1 MRRKTLTKALA
12 VVLSLAMIGTV
23 NPVMAKEEA
32 SAKKKQEVKKSENYA
47 EGEAIILYNGTS
59 ASTKSRMS
67 TSLGN
72 DIEIADTYVFEENN
86 KSAKAGSVSGES
98 GISVSLVKSEK
109 YSTEQLINVLNKKS
123 NIKYA
128 EPNYRIKKLD
138 YNDAY
143 YKYQW
148 GQDNKGQNAGTV
160 GLDINADTELLAD
173 KDSKE
178 RVIALVD
185 TGIDYTHEDLKSVV
199 WNNPYNNKKLYG
211 EHGYDFIN
219 YDDDPMDDNG
229 HGSHCSGIMA
239 GKSNNN
245 KGIVGTAKSENIKIM
260 ALKILDGEGFG
271 WGMESVGAYNYIYKA
286 QQLGVNVVAVNNS
299 WGGAS
304 DEESEILKTLIDMV
318 GEKGAISV
326 CAAGNEAMDNDE
338 EETIPANIDSDYV
351 ISVAATNENDEL
363 ASFSN
368 YGKRTVDIAAPGTD
382 ILSSVS
388 YDCFNPS
395 IYENKESLCSTYQN
409 FDTGSLVNTI
419 NKSGLTGE
427 SAAAEDIAYGTDS
440 NGKGNVTVSTTE
452 EEFFGTK
459 EGSNKSLSWTVTDA
473 ESGSYHYL
481 YLPYEVKKSRTDTYV
496 SLSLKVNSSTSN
508 EDDFG
513 DFGDF
518 DDWGDWF
525 NGSVLYITDCTLD
538 ESGQLQ
544 QNYIENNEI
553 ADDFM
558 DEVWIEQDNYWS
570 VLSLPLAEKIN
581 KDEKHVLILAID
593 AEYAG
598 DYSINIDNFG
608 VSKENVSSSKFGK
621 YDYYNGT
628 SMATPHVTG
637 AIAAVANAYPQENAL
652 QVKARVLGSVRKTE
666 ELQEKV
672 ASGGVLDLSKV
683 GNPSMFVEKASMN
696 SKKQI
701 EIKGYY
707 MDNAEVYINDKKV
720 DIISNDGTKIIVD
733 GQEYVNKHT
742 TVRVEKDGVTYEESY
757 FFSQGKA
764 FSQGVKI
771 AGKMRGGQLLSSGKN
786 MVYVDS
792 YGLVS
797 YAEPYTDQNTKRE
810 TFQWSE
816 GKKEFGTGIFGK
828 IYEQTVEYSI
838 YNETEYV
845 YTNGK
850 IYGVLSI
857 DAGYAT
863 DTVLAV
869 YDKER
874 GWTKLSDMPEGT
886 DDWYGS
892 TLAAYN
898 GDLYLI
904 GGVDEKGNIS
914 KKVMKY
920 SVSTQKWE
928 NAGNIPESRIG
939 AKAIQVGKK
948 LVITLG
954 YSDKEEIPK
963 NLIYDGKSWTVSK
976 ADLGISADAYL
987 YENDLTGAQI
997 GLVSDGIIYTNLTI
1011 EGIGD
1016 TFTYN
1021 VGKDTF
1027 SASQYALNS
1036 SQLVYDNLF
1045 ATTVRDKLYVIYGDE
1060 YIEYNDD
1067 DEYWSTNASYEG
1079 LYKDKDNSTINTL
1092 YIPITSG
1099 YVNVVDNSKAGA
1111 YVEGT
1116 GYYLPGDT
1124 ITLKAVVTDKN
1135 KSVDKFLVNGKSIAK
1150 GKDGYVYTVN
1160 AADCSNKVTAQ
1171 VVLASNGKTEVVT
1184 APKLGKT
1191 KVSKAT
1197 RTKSN
1202 KKIKVTLKK
1211 ITNAQGYQIKYST
1224 SKKFGKKV
1232 TKTINSKKRSVT
1244 LKKLKAKKKYY
1255 IKARAYIT
1263 YNGKKI
1269 YGKWSNVKKVKVKK
1283 AKKNKKK

>member
-86 KSAKAGSVSGES
+86 KSAKSGSVSGES

-148 GQDNKGQNAGTV
+148 GQDNKGQNAGTE

-260 ALKILDGEGFG
+260 ALKILDEEGFG

-513 DFGDF
+513 DF

-652 QVKARVLGSVRKTE
+652 QVKSRVLGSVRKSNDLE
-666 ELQEKV
+666 DKV
-672 ASGGVLDLSKV
+672 ATGGVIDLSKV
-683 GNPSMFVEKASMN
+683 GSPSMFVEKAIIN
-696 SKKQI
+696 SNKQI

-707 MDNAEVYINDKKV
+707 MDNAEVYVNDKKV
-720 DIISNDGTKIIVD
+720 DIISNNGTKIIID
-733 GQEYVNKHT
+733 GKEYVNKQV
-742 TVRVEKDGVTYEESY
+742 TVRVEKDGVTYENSY
-757 FFSQGKA
+757 FFTQGKA
-764 FSQGVKI
+764 FNQGSEI
-771 AGKMRGGQLLSSGKN
+771 TGKMRGGSLLSSGDS
-786 MVYVDS
+786 MIYIDS

-797 YAEPYTDQNTKRE
+797 YATPYMDEDSKKER
-810 TFQWSE
+810 FDWSE
-816 GKKEFGTGIFGK
+816 GSSEFEPKIFGK
-828 IYEQTVEYSI
+828 EYEQTVEHYI
-838 YNETEYV
+838 YNDTDYV

-857 DAGYAT
+857 DVGYAT
-863 DTVLAV
+863 DKILAV
-869 YDKER
+869 YDNEK
-874 GWTKLSDMPEGT
+874 GWTKLSDMPDGI
-886 DDWYGS
+886 DDLYGS

-898 GDLYLI
+898 GDLYLL
-904 GGVDEKGNIS
+904 GGMDEEGNITN
-914 KKVMKY
+914 KVMKY
-920 SVSTQKWE
+920 SVGTKKWTD
-928 NAGNIPESRIG
+928 AGNIPESRMG

-948 LVITLG
+948 LVVTLG
-954 YSDKEEIPK
+954 YSDKEEVPK

-976 ADLGISADAYL
+976 ADLGISSDTYFGEIDVL
-987 YENDLTGAQI
+987 GTQI
-997 GLVSDGIIYTNLTI
+997 GLVQDGIIYTNLTV
-1011 EGIGD
+1011 EGMGD
-1016 TFTYN
+1016 TFTYS
-1021 VGKDTF
+1021 VSKDSYT
-1027 SASQYALNS
+1027 ASQYALNTNE
-1036 SQLVYDNLF
+1036 LVYNNLF
-1045 ATTVRDKLYVIYGDE
+1045 ATTVKDKLYVIYGEE
-1060 YIEYNDD
+1060 YIEYDD
-1067 DEYWSTNASYEG
+1067 DEEYWSTKSLNDNSSGDDYEG
-1079 LYKDKDNSTINTL
+1079 TINTL
-1092 YIPITSG
+1092 YIPVSSG
-1099 YVNVVDNSKAGA
+1099 YVNVVDNSKAGG
-1111 YVEGT
+1111 YVEGV

-1124 ITLKAVVTDKN
+1124 ITLKAVVKDKN
-1135 KSVDKFLVNGKSIAK
+1135 TSVDKFLVNGKSITK

-1160 AADCSNKVTAQ
+1160 AADCPNKVIAQ
-1171 VVLASNGKTEVVT
+1171 VVLASSGKTDVVT
-1184 APKLGKT
+1184 TDVVTTPKLGKT
-1191 KVSKAT
+1191 KVYKAT

-1202 KKIKVTLKK
+1202 KKIKITLKK
-1211 ITNAQGYQIKYST
+1211 IKNAQGYQIKYST

-1232 TKTINSKKRSVT
+1232 TKTVNSKKVKVT
-1244 LKKLKAKKKYY
+1244 LRKLKAKKKYY
-1255 IKARAYIT
+1255 IKARAYMT
-1263 YNGKKI
+1263 SNGKKV

-1283 AKKNKKK
+1283 SKKK